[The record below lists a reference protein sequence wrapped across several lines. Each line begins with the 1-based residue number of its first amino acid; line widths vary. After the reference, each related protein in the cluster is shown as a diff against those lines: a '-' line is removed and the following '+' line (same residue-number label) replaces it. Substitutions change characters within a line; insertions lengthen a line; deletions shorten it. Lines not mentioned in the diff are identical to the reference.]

1 MFITSSIYVN
11 NRSLCN
17 IDGKCVCVCVS
28 HHQFMVVYLL
38 NNSEM
43 K

>member
-1 MFITSSIYVN
+1 MFITSYIYVN

-17 IDGKCVCVCVS
+17 VDGKCVCVRVRVRVCV
-28 HHQFMVVYLL
+28 
-38 NNSEM
+38 NEM